1 MARARYPRHSG
12 PPPPALPPATR
23 TVGQVVAEALKL
35 YGSRFWVALP
45 LGLPLAIADPLAFD
59 RPLAERTALIVALSP
74 LFSVAYVW
82 ACALESGTRP
92 SRRTWVVAA
101 VVGTLVFLPA
111 AATLG
116 WFVLLAVAWLGLAG
130 WAVPAIVHEGLGL
143 ADGLRRGIDLGRAD
157 LGHAIGGVATLVL
170 LYGITR
176 GALAWLLREQAE
188 NTVQMSVLLADVV
201 VSPVIF
207 LGSALLYRDLAA
219 RVGTTRDERRQAR
232 LGAPPGPAQ

>member
-35 YGSRFWVALP
+35 YGSRFWVSLP

-59 RPLAERTALIVALSP
+59 RPLAERTALIVALAP

-82 ACALESGTRP
+82 ACALEGGERP
-92 SRRTWVVAA
+92 SRRTWLVAVA
-101 VVGTLVFLPA
+101 VGTLVFLPA

-130 WAVPAIVHEGLGL
+130 WAVPAVVHEGLGP
-143 ADGLRRGIDLGRAD
+143 AEALRRGMALGRAD

-188 NTVQMSVLLADVV
+188 NTVQVSVLLADIV